1 MRIYGPWSRIART
14 LHQSSAKSN
23 QLLDAELL
31 GRSERAVLTGSHLDA
46 IMRNLVAI
54 EFVVDEIDIAAHG
67 CFCGEDD
74 GG

>member
-1 MRIYGPWSRIART
+1 M
-14 LHQSSAKSN
+14 
-23 QLLDAELL
+23 DAELL